1 LFGGGGL
8 RNALHGSATK
18 EAAAAEIKLLFSD
31 LPCANLNQ
39 EEAEARAYIA
49 IKLQAT
55 LNKALTALAR
65 QKPTSDKDAAL
76 TFLAEWLLANNPNKP
91 QVVAPEG
98 AASSSSSAAAQRA
111 ASEDLSV
118 LLRRQELA
126 QHELQDVMRD
136 GGAARAAA
144 ARVAKPG
151 QLANSG
157 AEDVAATKVQA
168 AFRGHKARKQVHAMK
183 SAQPA
188 AGASADAATAGAD
201 TSAEQPTE
209 EAAAA
214 AAAEDE
220 AAATEEAAA
229 AAEAEVAA
237 GAVEPAEP
245 VAAAVE
251 AA

>member
-1 LFGGGGL
+1 LFGSGGL

-18 EAAAAEIKLLFSD
+18 EAAVAEIKLLFPD
-31 LPCANLNQ
+31 LACVNLAQ

-76 TFLAEWLLANNPNKP
+76 SFLAEWLLANNPNKP

-98 AASSSSSAAAQRA
+98 AQSSSSSTAAQRA

-126 QHELQDVMRD
+126 QCELQDVMRD

-144 ARVAKPG
+144 RAAKPG
-151 QLANSG
+151 QLAQQ
-157 AEDVAATKVQA
+157 DVAATKVQA
-168 AFRGHKARKQVHAMK
+168 AFRGHQARKQVHAMK
-183 SAQPA
+183 AAQPA
-188 AGASADAATAGAD
+188 ASGAADAAATAGVD
-201 TSAEQPTE
+201 TPA
-209 EAAAA
+209 EAAV
-214 AAAEDE
+214 AAAEGAVAE
-220 AAATEEAAA
+220 AAAA
-229 AAEAEVAA
+229 AAEAEAA
-237 GAVEPAEP
+237 PAAVEAAEP